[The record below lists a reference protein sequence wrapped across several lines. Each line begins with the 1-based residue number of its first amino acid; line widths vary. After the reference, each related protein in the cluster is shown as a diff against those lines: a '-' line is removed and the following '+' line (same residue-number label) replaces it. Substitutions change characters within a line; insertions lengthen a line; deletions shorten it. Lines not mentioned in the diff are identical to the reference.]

1 MNFESMAVKPSRAS
15 LRPAVMGREDREG
28 EDGNLFFICKSF
40 LYISFFIY
48 LFCLYFFIY
57 IVMETGTGWDARG
70 GVSR

>member
-1 MNFESMAVKPSRAS
+1 
-15 LRPAVMGREDREG
+15 MGREDREG

-57 IVMETGTGWDARG
+57 ISLWTQAPVGTLAEGLAVERHSHSSN
-70 GVSR
+70 SRA